1 MKRSEIR
8 WAARI
13 SVDFY
18 GILERYG
25 SEIKRKNY
33 RYRIRGKG
41 YIEMGNRAE
50 GFLFNCTNPEKLLNQ
65 VTKHPQMKRGF
76 RLMIKDIRGMFSGES
91 FVPVDK
97 SLIKV

>member
-13 SVDFY
+13 SVDFCK
-18 GILERYG
+18 ILEKYNSPIQR
-25 SEIKRKNY
+25 RRY
-33 RYRIRGKG
+33 RYHLQGR
-41 YIEMGNRAE
+41 YIEVENRDE
-50 GFLFNCTNPEKLLNQ
+50 GFLLNCDSPEKLLKQINKYP
-65 VTKHPQMKRGF
+65 VIRRVF